1 MKKKYGIHSIFI
13 DKSDSPNLYYAVYKV
28 GLFFLIFIPP
38 FFSPSYATEVLLK
51 SGDAFLVE
59 SATEREEKVFVTW
72 KDRKYRIPKED
83 IQRIDSKKTGPDTS
97 YVYSSVKL
105 KDGTVLKGIL
115 VERKNELLVLKTDLG
130 FVELESSRIV
140 SVSPETIPDLKPELP
155 ESYLEE
161 SRDSSGSWKIG
172 LTGAAN
178 VSFGPWSESFPRLF
192 DGGGFLEKSSI
203 RPGEFFG
210 FRSAYA
216 YGKGSEGQLSIWSH
230 DLYYGKN
237 FSPSPS
243 SPYILFGIGA
253 SSISWSKEDRSK
265 SGTDPNL
272 LLEFGWNWDR
282 PGNSVLR
289 IGLQSQCSFESG
301 ANLCTGGLRFS
312 WGAYL

>member
-1 MKKKYGIHSIFI
+1 MKKYPPFFSLRKSI
-13 DKSDSPNLYYAVYKV
+13 KSPNHNYTIVRNRL
-28 GLFFLIFIPP
+28 LFLIFILS
-38 FFSPSYATEVLLK
+38 FSSPLYTAEVFLK
-51 SGDAFLVE
+51 NGDAFLVE
-59 SATEREEKVFVTW
+59 SVTEREGNVFLTW

-83 IQRIDSKKTGPDTS
+83 IQRIDPQKTGPDTS

-115 VERKNELLVLKTDLG
+115 VERKNDLLVLKTDLG

-140 SVSPETIPDLKPELP
+140 SISPETVSDLKPELP

-161 SRDSSGSWKIG
+161 SKASSGIWKAG
-172 LTGAAN
+172 VTGAAN
-178 VSFGPWSESFPRLF
+178 VSFGPWSNSFPQLF
-192 DGGGFLEKSSI
+192 DGGGFVERASK

-216 YGKGSEGQLSIWSH
+216 YGKSSEGQLSIWSQNI
-230 DLYYGKN
+230 YYGKS
-237 FSPSPS
+237 FGPS

-253 SSISWSKEDRSK
+253 SSVSWSKEDRSK

-282 PGNSVLR
+282 PGNSVFR
-289 IGLQSQCSFESG
+289 IGLQSQCTFESG
-301 ANLCTGGLRFS
+301 SNLCTGGLRFS
-312 WGAYL
+312 WGIYL